1 MLKSLDS
8 FEFKAT
14 LLDFFASDAEA
25 SNKLQEVDWDGWF
38 YKPGYP
44 PKPQYDDGM
53 VRVCYSLADRWRA
66 RSDKSFEPTS
76 SDISGWTA
84 NQSVVFLE
92 KLQSFPSPPIRPEDV
107 KLLGET
113 YGYDKSQNVELVSRF
128 YGVGLMAREPSV
140 YQPAAE
146 LLSKVGRMKF
156 VRPLF
161 RLLNQCDRELALKT
175 FENNKNFYHPICR
188 AMVEKDLYGGK

>member
-14 LLDFFASDAEA
+14 LLDFFASDSTN
-25 SNKLQEVDWDGWF
+25 SNKLQEVDWDTWF
-38 YKPGYP
+38 NKPGYP
-44 PKPQYDDGM
+44 PKPKYDDSM
-53 VRVCYSLADRWRA
+53 VRVCYSLADQWRS
-66 RSDKSFEPTS
+66 RSEKSFEPTS

-128 YGVGLMAREPSV
+128 YGVGLMARERSV
-140 YQPAAE
+140 FKPTAE
-146 LLSKVGRMKF
+146 LLGKVGRMKF
-156 VRPLF
+156 VRPLY
-161 RLLNQCDRELALKT
+161 RLLDQCDRELAFKT
-175 FENNKNFYHPICR
+175 FQKNKNFYHPICR
-188 AMVEKDLYGGK
+188 AMVEKDLYGK